1 MNNQIS
7 RFKLLRQS
15 DLIHF
20 PPMSWLVKG
29 VLPANGTAVIYGPSA
44 SGKSFLCL
52 DLAIAISG
60 GESWFGRRVK
70 AAPVVY
76 TALEGEAGLKQR
88 VDAWCHHFDKEL
100 PTNLG
105 FILHP
110 LNLTSSTDVEEF
122 ANSLPTGCVVFIDTL
137 NRAAPNTDENSSRD
151 MGSVIEAVKKIQRIT
166 GGLVVLVHHT
176 GKNTEAGMRGH
187 SSLLASL
194 DAAIEVSRSATTR
207 QWKITKA
214 KDGIDGCNEQFILQ
228 VEEIDIDPDGDA
240 VTSCVVKHDTSTVS
254 ISSKPVPQGENQKM
268 VMEVLLPLFD
278 TGETGVVGAPEGA
291 KCIKLEIAINAGSSK
306 LAHLFDKKTTR
317 AREALSGL
325 IKRGVICERDGWLW
339 LI

>member
-1 MNNQIS
+1 MNNQSS

-15 DLIHF
+15 DLVHL
-20 PPMSWLVKG
+20 PPMSWVVKG
-29 VLPANGTAVIYGPSA
+29 VLPAIGTAAIYGPSA

-100 PTNLG
+100 PANLS
-105 FILHP
+105 FIMQP
-110 LNLTSSTDVEEF
+110 LNLTSSTDVKEF
-122 ANSLPTGCVVFIDTL
+122 AYSLPIGCVVFIDTL
-137 NRAAPNTDENSSRD
+137 NRAAPNTDENNSRD
-151 MGSVIEAVKKIQRIT
+151 MGTVIEAVKQIQRIT

-194 DAAIEVSRSATTR
+194 DAAIEVSRNASIR
-207 QWKITKA
+207 QWKIAKA
-214 KDGIDGCNEQFILQ
+214 KDGIDGCHEQFVLQ

-240 VTSCVVKHDTSTVS
+240 VTSCVVKHDISAVS
-254 ISSKPVPQGENQKM
+254 ISSKPVPQGGNQKL
-268 VMEVLLPLFD
+268 VMDALHPLFES
-278 TGETGVVGAPEGA
+278 GETGIGGAPEGA
-291 KCIKLEIAINAGSSK
+291 QCIKLEVAVITGASKLICPADKRTSRSRDAINGMVS
-306 LAHLFDKKTTR
+306 
-317 AREALSGL
+317 
-325 IKRGVICERDGWLW
+325 RGVMGSHDGWLW
-339 LI
+339 LM

>member
-1 MNNQIS
+1 M
-7 RFKLLRQS
+7 
-15 DLIHF
+15 
-20 PPMSWLVKG
+20 
-29 VLPANGTAVIYGPSA
+29 
-44 SGKSFLCL
+44 
-52 DLAIAISG
+52 
-60 GESWFGRRVK
+60 
-70 AAPVVY
+70 Y

-187 SSLLASL
+187 SSLFASL
-194 DAAIEVSRSATTR
+194 DAAIEVSRNASIR
-207 QWKITKA
+207 QWKIAKA

-240 VTSCVVKHDTSTVS
+240 VTSCVVKHDTSIAT
-254 ISSKPVPQGENQKM
+254 IGSKPVPQGDNQKL
-268 VMEVLLPLFD
+268 VMEALIPLFNA
-278 TGETGVVGAPEGA
+278 GEAGIEGAPEDA
-291 KCIKLEIAINAGSSK
+291 QCIKLESAVIAGASK
-306 LAHLFDKKTTR
+306 LTCPPDKRTSRSRDAIKGMVNPAFTGINR
-317 AREALSGL
+317 L
-325 IKRGVICERDGWLW
+325 ISAW
-339 LI
+339 

>member
-1 MNNQIS
+1 MNNQLS

-15 DLIHF
+15 DLVNF

-29 VLPANGTAVIYGPSA
+29 VLPASGTAVIYGPSA

-100 PTNLG
+100 PANLS
-105 FILHP
+105 FIMQP
-110 LNLTSSTDVEEF
+110 LNLTSSTDVKEF
-122 ANSLPTGCVVFIDTL
+122 AYSLPIGCVVFIDTL
-137 NRAAPNTDENSSRD
+137 NRAAPNTDENNSRD
-151 MGSVIEAVKKIQRIT
+151 MGSVIEAVKQIQRIT

-187 SSLLASL
+187 SSLFASL
-194 DAAIEVSRSATTR
+194 DAAIEVSRTNGNR
-207 QWKITKA
+207 QWRIAKA
-214 KDGIDGCNEQFILQ
+214 KDGIDGCYEQFVLQ
-228 VEEIDIDPDGDA
+228 VEEIDFDLDGD
-240 VTSCVVKHDTSTVS
+240 VITSCIVKHDTSAVT
-254 ISSKPVPQGENQKM
+254 ISSKPVPQGDNQKL
-268 VMEVLLPLFD
+268 VMEALIPLFNA
-278 TGETGVVGAPEGA
+278 GEAGIEGAPEDA
-291 KCIKLEIAINAGSSK
+291 QCIKLESAVIAGASK
-306 LAHLFDKKTTR
+306 LTCSPDKRTSRSRDAIKGMVTR
-317 AREALSGL
+317 SVMGL
-325 IKRGVICERDGWLW
+325 HEGWLW
-339 LI
+339 LM

>member
-1 MNNQIS
+1 MNNQFS

-15 DLIHF
+15 DLVHL
-20 PPMSWLVKG
+20 PPMSWFVKG

-100 PTNLG
+100 PANLS
-105 FILHP
+105 FILQP
-110 LNLTSSTDVEEF
+110 LNLTSRTDVEEF

-137 NRAAPNTDENSSRD
+137 NRAASTIDENTNKD
-151 MGSVIEAVKKIQRIT
+151 MGVVIEAIKQIQRVT
-166 GGLVVLVHHT
+166 GGLVVLIHHT

-194 DAAIEVSRSATTR
+194 DGAIEVSRNASIR
-207 QWKITKA
+207 QWKIAKA
-214 KDGIDGCNEQFILQ
+214 KDGIDGCHEHFILQ

-240 VTSCVVKHDTSTVS
+240 VTSCVVKHDTSAVS
-254 ISSKPVPQGENQKM
+254 ISSKPVPQGDNQKL
-268 VMEVLLPLFD
+268 VMEALITLFNA
-278 TGETGVVGAPEGA
+278 GEAGIEGAPEDA
-291 KCIKLEIAINAGSSK
+291 QCIKLENAVIAGASK
-306 LAHLFDKKTTR
+306 LTCSPDKRTSRSRDAIKGMVTR
-317 AREALSGL
+317 SVMGL
-325 IKRGVICERDGWLW
+325 HDGWLW
-339 LI
+339 LM